1 MISNVILL
9 VMLSGSVYCL
19 YHESHSCQGC
29 VHTVDPVWLIA
40 DVDEYNTVD
49 QVRVEM
55 WVLAAGQSCADATG
69 VHNTISIGSDNSVTA
84 QDNADGQGVDVF
96 NAGTNNKLQ
105 GLAFTI
111 YHGTGCFAVSPHV
124 YHVLVQVRRQ
134 WLRIAF
140 EYFAD
145 DQHSSLMLY
154 RTMQPEH
161 KSAPH
166 YRQPARAFALLRYA
180 ES

>member
-9 VMLSGSVYCL
+9 VILDIIRMLRRALQAVSTVFITNL
-19 YHESHSCQGC
+19 SHA
-29 VHTVDPVWLIA
+29 A

-69 VHNTISIGSDNSVTA
+69 VHSTISIGSDNSVTA

-96 NAGTNNKLQ
+96 NAGTDNKLQ

-111 YHGTGCFAVSPHV
+111 YNGTGCFAVLPHV
-124 YHVLVQVRRQ
+124 LHVLAQDRQ
-134 WLRIAF
+134 LQLCHRPCDRA
-140 EYFAD
+140 
-145 DQHSSLMLY
+145 QRHVCG
-154 RTMQPEH
+154 QPPIE
-161 KSAPH
+161 
-166 YRQPARAFALLRYA
+166 LD
-180 ES
+180 